1 MKLFL
6 FTEWHIFAKI
16 TLAKMNEMIQIT
28 KKAKITFEAKKH
40 ELEKSLAV
48 IEKKQGDILSVQLKQ
63 KELAEIDEILGNSA
77 VIEFSE
83 KQPATVIIGTRVLLE
98 NLRTNDTREYIIM
111 SRSTADPLNGVISN
125 ESPLAQKILNL
136 KLGNTF
142 KFRDL
147 GGQEETYKVK
157 EID

>member
-1 MKLFL
+1 MNEK
-6 FTEWHIFAKI
+6 IKI
-16 TLAKMNEMIQIT
+16 TD
-28 KKAKITFEAKKH
+28 KAKISFEAKKH
-40 ELEKSLAV
+40 ELEKFLAA
-48 IEKKQGDILSVQLKQ
+48 IEKKHGDILTMQIKQ
-63 KELAEIDEILGNSA
+63 KELAEVNEILENSEV
-77 VIEFSE
+77 VIFSE
-83 KQPATVIIGTRVLLE
+83 KQPATVLMGTRVLLE

-157 EID
+157 EIN